1 MGMYSKYHDD
11 GGAPFPGSDSVALAA
26 GTPEKAVASSKWD
39 DRFMDL
45 ARMVGSWSRDP
56 STTVG
61 TVIAGPDKI
70 VLAVGYNGFPRGCD
84 DDPAIYQDRPRK
96 HLRTTHSEANAVAA
110 SSRSGV
116 SLKGATA
123 YVTAPCCAQCAALL
137 IQAGVMA
144 VVVPDGVTLR
154 SEWAESAA
162 EAQAMFAE
170 ARVKVRTV

>member
-1 MGMYSKYHDD
+1 MYSKYHDAS
-11 GGAPFPGSDSVALAA
+11 GAPFPGPDAVSLAA
-26 GTPEKAVASSKWD
+26 AMPDETTPTTSKWD
-39 DRFMDL
+39 DRFMEM

-70 VLAVGYNGFPRGCD
+70 ILAVGYNGFPRGCD

-116 SLKGATA
+116 SLSGATA

-137 IQAGVMA
+137 IQAGVA
-144 VVVPDGVTLR
+144 SVVVPAGATLR
-154 SEWAESAA
+154 QDWAQSAD
-162 EAQAMFAE
+162 E
-170 ARVKVRTV
+170 ARQMFWEAGVHVRTV